1 MYPYV
6 ILASALVVCLL
17 LGGFFLL
24 VGRSKR
30 AAPAGTP
37 AAPAGTP
44 EHASA
49 MVIVEPR
56 KHKHMRHVVEN
67 FDANMPPEYDLY
79 VFHGKSAEAFVRDA
93 TSGVRRRRVH
103 LRPLDTDNMTADQYN
118 AFFKD
123 PAAFWGRID
132 AENILIFQTDAVLCG
147 RSRQSIRDFEQ
158 LGYIG
163 CAYDARAGAGTHWG
177 KDAFWGVGGLSF
189 RKKSAALAC
198 LARLKAPDTTT
209 PEDVFFSNCVEA
221 GHGLKP
227 RDGLQL
233 SSFCSQNNFIAHSFG
248 AHRIHDMMAK
258 DQLAEFLQYCPE
270 AKPLVD
276 DP

>member
-1 MYPYV
+1 MIQYV
-6 ILASALVVCLL
+6 AVAAGLC
-17 LGGFFLL
+17 FLL
-24 VGRSKR
+24 FFFFNFRKKTSVSTK
-30 AAPAGTP
+30 
-37 AAPAGTP
+37 
-44 EHASA
+44 SA

-67 FDANMPPEYDLY
+67 FDAHMPPEYDLY
-79 VFHGKSAEAFVRDA
+79 VFHGKSAEDFVRDA
-93 TSGVRRRRVH
+93 TSGVRRRQVH
-103 LRPLDTDNMTADQYN
+103 LRRLETDNMTADEYN
-118 AFFKD
+118 ALLKD

-147 RSRQSIRDFEQ
+147 QSKRSIRDFEH
-158 LGYIG
+158 LAYIG
-163 CAYDARAGAGTHWG
+163 CAYDARAGPGTHWG

-198 LARLKAPDTTT
+198 LNAGPNAGSTTKA
-209 PEDVFFSNCVEA
+209 EDVFFSNCVEA

-227 RDGLQL
+227 EDGLQL
-233 SSFCSQNNFIAHSFG
+233 SSFCSQNNFLAHSFG

-258 DQLAEFLQYCPE
+258 DQLADFVEYCPE
-270 AKPLVD
+270 ARPFLD